1 MSERKIFGGF
11 ANAQLDPCYH
21 QACDTIDNIDQT
33 ILGQMARAAAFTV
46 EAFAKDANLRTHMGR
61 PKNW

>member
-1 MSERKIFGGF
+1 MDERKVYGGF

-33 ILGQMARAAAFTV
+33 VLGQMARAAAFVV
-46 EAFAKDANLRTHMGR
+46 EEFARNENLRADMGR